1 MQKLSNMQSEFQQFT
16 LNLTAKI
23 YKILYSNNFLTLIV
37 IFIRPSDG
45 SVIVSNINF
54 HAFLFFVQCQIF
66 FFQTLI
72 FEVLPPKNATF
83 SQYFKS
89 IIQ

>member
-1 MQKLSNMQSEFQQFT
+1 MHITAYLNKYHMRELSNMQSEFPQFT

-66 FFQTLI
+66 FF
-72 FEVLPPKNATF
+72 FF
-83 SQYFKS
+83 SK
-89 IIQ
+89 IDI